1 MKKLNF
7 FFLSLLS
14 LLLIILTGYF
24 IYQIFNINVLPTN
37 ICILVSIVF
46 ILLDLIALVLLNL
59 YKKIFTKVFAIF
71 LTIVLSVS
79 YLFGGYYLMKTTNTL
94 NTITDNSNKIKNTV
108 SVIVLDDSKIDSLS
122 DLEGLKI
129 GVLSEIDS
137 YGTKK
142 CLADFKEEKVN
153 YNRLEYDSLDKEIQG
168 LYDKDVRAII
178 LNENYRETV
187 SENKNFKDFDKETK
201 VIHETVY
208 YTEKKNEVK
217 AVKDITNTPFTVLL
231 SGSDSRGGLDEVART
246 DVNMVVAVNPNTG
259 TILLMSIPR
268 DFYVNTVCNVA
279 QNCSNG
285 ALDKLTHTGIYGVQ
299 TTKETVENLL
309 GIEINYT
316 LRVGFDAVENLV
328 NALGGIDIYSDQTIE
343 NVGNGNTSCTVYE
356 GDNHLNG
363 ECALGFARER
373 YAYTEG
379 DRHRAV
385 NQQEVIKAVIKK
397 SMSFSS
403 VTNYTSIL
411 EALSGFF
418 ETDLSTEEIQ
428 TLIKWQISSR
438 INWKVEQY
446 SVDGRGSTE
455 MCAALGQAAY
465 VMIPDQNTVK
475 LATAKINAVLSGESS
490 DSITIESITESVN
503 NTENKEENE

>member
-1 MKKLNF
+1 MKKL
-7 FFLSLLS
+7 LKVLTG
-14 LLLIILTGYF
+14 LLIVLLISFTIYF
-24 IYQIFNINVLPTN
+24 GFEIITIGVLPGN
-37 ICILVSIVF
+37 IAGLLVLILALV
-46 ILLDLIALVLLNL
+46 DLIFIVLLAL
-59 YKKIFTKVFAIF
+59 YKKVAVKVFAVFI
-71 LTIVLSVS
+71 TIVLCVS
-79 YLFGGYYLMKTTNTL
+79 YLFGGYYIMKTKSALTK
-94 NTITDNSNKIKNTV
+94 ITDTSNKIKNTV
-108 SVIVLDDSKIDSLS
+108 SVIVLSDSKIDSLS
-122 DLEGLKI
+122 DLNGLKI
-129 GVLSEIDS
+129 GILSEIDT

-142 CLADFKEEKVN
+142 CLADFKEENVDYKSSK
-153 YNRLEYDSLDKEIQG
+153 YDSLDEEVQA
-168 LYDKDVRAII
+168 LYDKDVRAIV
-178 LNENYRETV
+178 LNENYRETI
-187 SENKNFKDFDKETK
+187 SENENFKSFGKETK
-201 VIHETVY
+201 VIHTTVY

-217 AVKDITNTPFTVLL
+217 AVKDITNTPFTVLI

-246 DVNMVVAVNPNTG
+246 DVNMVVTVNPNTG

-268 DFYVNTVCNVA
+268 DYYVNTVCNVT
-279 QNCSNG
+279 QNCANG
-285 ALDKLTHTGIYGVQ
+285 ALDKLTHTGIYGIQ
-299 TTKETVENLL
+299 TTKETVENFL

-328 NALGGIDIYSDQTIE
+328 DALGGIDIYSDQTIE

-373 YAYTEG
+373 YAYAEG
-379 DRHRAV
+379 DRHRAL

-397 SMSFSS
+397 AMSFSS

-411 EALSGFF
+411 DALSGFF

-438 INWKVEQY
+438 TNWKVEQY
-446 SVDGRGSTE
+446 SVDGTGSTE

-475 LATAKINAVLSGESS
+475 LANAKINAVLKGESA
-490 DSITIESITESVN
+490 DSITMESITQPEET
-503 NTENKEENE
+503 TETTE